1 MCQKDSLATFLDA
14 LSDCFG
20 LWSSRFDE
28 SFNMLTSN
36 SIIPNLHRK
45 LLLTPERIAF
55 IEGHTGKGAAPLIV
69 GAKIGIL
76 WSIVT
81 GQSDGRRE
89 LYVLG
94 PILTQPVTWS
104 MAEKL
109 IEPYNLSFFNK
120 RGLIDCVMHIPVI
133 STVSFFQFTALL
145 HRYVTGSAVSV
156 SDFIYDMPT
165 EYRHE
170 SAEERSHSP
179 LINEYQLLG
188 HVKSGNLDFRGAL
201 ATAGTGSRGIRAS
214 IDPIRQA
221 KYSVV
226 AFITLCARAAIEGGL
241 SADVAY
247 TLSDTYTEMVD
258 GCRSISEIAAV
269 SHTMYEDY
277 IRRVH
282 KIRSAPCISRPIQ
295 SSKNYIE
302 EHVTDAIT
310 AEVLAERL
318 GYTPHYFTRLFKA
331 ETGFTVKDFILRT
344 KIDEAKCLLINT
356 EMSVLNISE
365 SLKFSSQ
372 SYFTHQF
379 ERVEGMTP
387 SQFRQKNQKV
397 N

>member
-1 MCQKDSLATFLDA
+1 MK
-14 LSDCFG
+14 
-20 LWSSRFDE
+20 
-28 SFNMLTSN
+28 
-36 SIIPNLHRK
+36 
-45 LLLTPERIAF
+45 
-55 IEGHTGKGAAPLIV
+55 
-69 GAKIGIL
+69 
-76 WSIVT
+76 
-81 GQSDGRRE
+81 
-89 LYVLG
+89 
-94 PILTQPVTWS
+94 
-104 MAEKL
+104 
-109 IEPYNLSFFNK
+109 
-120 RGLIDCVMHIPVI
+120 
-133 STVSFFQFTALL
+133 
-145 HRYVTGSAVSV
+145 
-156 SDFIYDMPT
+156 
-165 EYRHE
+165 
-170 SAEERSHSP
+170 
-179 LINEYQLLG
+179 
-188 HVKSGNLDFRGAL
+188 
-201 ATAGTGSRGIRAS
+201 
-214 IDPIRQA
+214 
-221 KYSVV
+221 
-226 AFITLCARAAIEGGL
+226 GGL

>member
-1 MCQKDSLATFLDA
+1 MENSNELDVFLESLR
-14 LSDCFG
+14 DCFG

-28 SFNMLTSN
+28 ALNMIASN
-36 SIIPNLHRK
+36 SAIPNLHRK
-45 LLLTPERIAF
+45 LLLTPERVEI
-55 IEGHTGKGAAPLIV
+55 IRRHTCENAAPLII
-69 GAKIGIL
+69 GAKIGVL

-81 GQSDGRRE
+81 GQRE

-94 PILTQPVTWS
+94 PILTQPITWS

-120 RGLIDCVMHIPVI
+120 RALIDCMMHIPAI
-133 STVSFFQFTALL
+133 STVSFFQFTVLL
-145 HRYVTGSAVSV
+145 HRYVTGNAVDI
-156 SDFIYDMPT
+156 SDFIYDMPPAQGK
-165 EYRHE
+165 ER
-170 SAEERSHSP
+170 EERNAHSP
-179 LINEYQLLG
+179 LINEHELLSR
-188 HVKSGNLDFRGAL
+188 VKTGNLDFRGAL

-226 AFITLCARAAIEGGL
+226 AFITLCTRAAIEGGL
-241 SADVAY
+241 SADAAY

-269 SHTMYEDY
+269 SHTMYEDL

-282 KIRSAPCISRPIQ
+282 RIHSAPGISRPIQ
-295 SSKNYIE
+295 SSRDYIE

-310 AEVLAERL
+310 VEDLAERS
-318 GYTPHYFTRLFKA
+318 GYTPYYFTRLFKT

-344 KIDEAKCLLINT
+344 KIDEAKRLLVNT

-379 ERVEGMTP
+379 ERIEGMTP